1 MISSTDPI
9 AGLSSDLRTQRD
21 FVAGR
26 APVYARVLEH
36 LEARLDRLAPALA
49 RAWADR
55 RFGAFYERPL
65 LILAALRDDALAE
78 GEGHPL
84 WPAIGARAA
93 DPDAVTGA
101 AVEAALAGDRDR
113 VWHSLRER
121 HVQTNETSRAVA
133 WLWPA
138 HLCAVADPDRP
149 LALFDIGA
157 SAGLNLIA
165 DALPAMWS
173 TPGGAAVPLA
183 PRPEVVSRTGFDPR
197 PIDAGDDDDARW
209 LRACVWPGQTA
220 RLDRLEAAIAE
231 LRAARTRPGAPIM
244 IEAGAGDIPERIAA
258 TDLSGARALCYQTVV
273 RDYLPADE
281 RERYQRGMR
290 ALMAGRAPGA
300 VLWIELEVT
309 EAARSGGPPAAI
321 TAHVRDRDGA
331 VRSLVLAH
339 GEPHPVILDIDD
351 AAVASLVERL
361 R

>member
-1 MISSTDPI
+1 VTSSTDPL
-9 AGLSSDLRTQRD
+9 AGLSADLRAQRD
-21 FVAGR
+21 FVADR
-26 APVYARVLEH
+26 APVYARVLEQ
-36 LEARLDRLAPALA
+36 LEARVDRLAPALA

-55 RFGAFYERPL
+55 SFGGFYERPL

-84 WPAIGARAA
+84 WPAIGAREA
-93 DPDAVTGA
+93 DPDAVTTP
-101 AVEAALAGDRDR
+101 AVEAALAADRDR
-113 VWHSLRER
+113 LWRSLRER

-138 HLCAVADPDRP
+138 HLCAGADPDRP

-173 TPGGAAVPLA
+173 TTGGAALPLS
-183 PRPEVVSRTGFDPR
+183 PRPEVIARTGFDLR
-197 PIDAGDDDDARW
+197 PIDAGDDRDARW

-231 LRAARTRPGAPIM
+231 LRAARSRPGAPVM
-244 IEAGAGDIPERIAA
+244 VEAGAAEVPDRVAA

-281 RERYQRGMR
+281 RERYDRGMR
-290 ALMAGRAPGA
+290 ALIADREPGA
-300 VLWIELEVT
+300 ILWIELEVT
-309 EAARSGGPPAAI
+309 GAARTGGPPAAI
-321 TAHVRDRDGA
+321 TAHVRDRDGG
-331 VRSLVLAH
+331 VLSRVLAH
-339 GEPHPVILDIDD
+339 CDPHPAIIDVD
-351 AAVASLVERL
+351 AAAVAALVECL